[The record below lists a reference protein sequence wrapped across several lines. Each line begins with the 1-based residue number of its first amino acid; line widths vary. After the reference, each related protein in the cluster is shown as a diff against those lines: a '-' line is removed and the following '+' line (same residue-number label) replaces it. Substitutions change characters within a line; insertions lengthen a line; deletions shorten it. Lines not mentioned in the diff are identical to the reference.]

1 MYMQLTNLS
10 RFQSKKGEGKLT
22 IKEKKNQIQREIK
35 IKIK

>member
-22 IKEKKNQIQREIK
+22 IKEKKK
-35 IKIK
+35 IRFKEK